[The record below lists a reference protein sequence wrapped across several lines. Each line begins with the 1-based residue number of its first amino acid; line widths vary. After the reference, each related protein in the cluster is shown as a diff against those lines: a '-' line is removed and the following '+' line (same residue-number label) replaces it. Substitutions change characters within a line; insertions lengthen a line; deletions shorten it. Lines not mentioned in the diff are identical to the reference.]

1 MVLLGRLVLLVL
13 RSAWRSPDR
22 RCPLPP
28 HYTRPVSHYL
38 AVDGAGYTVVQLHV
52 DLGED
57 VTLVDALFSDISQSS
72 SLHYV
77 PGENVVS
84 GTAYLTKSIN

>member
-1 MVLLGRLVLLVL
+1 
-13 RSAWRSPDR
+13 
-22 RCPLPP
+22 
-28 HYTRPVSHYL
+28 
-38 AVDGAGYTVVQLHV
+38 VQLHV

-77 PGENVVS
+77 PDDELADGFVLWHTSRTVS
-84 GTAYLTKSIN
+84 TPEELYMSTALLVPPSVPPLLSHDGSSNLIV